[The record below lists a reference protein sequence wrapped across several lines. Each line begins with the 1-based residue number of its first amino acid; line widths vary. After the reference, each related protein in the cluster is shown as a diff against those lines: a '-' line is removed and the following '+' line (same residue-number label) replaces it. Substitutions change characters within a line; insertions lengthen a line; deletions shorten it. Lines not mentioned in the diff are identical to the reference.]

1 MKLFYRDIEDIVDSI
16 WECARILQKTMKDID
31 EDGLSIV
38 DIVSDL
44 DYANDSLQEAIKLA
58 NKKEGEYHGNR

>member
-1 MKLFYRDIEDIVDSI
+1 MRDI
-16 WECARILQKTMKDID
+16 
-31 EDGLSIV
+31 IV